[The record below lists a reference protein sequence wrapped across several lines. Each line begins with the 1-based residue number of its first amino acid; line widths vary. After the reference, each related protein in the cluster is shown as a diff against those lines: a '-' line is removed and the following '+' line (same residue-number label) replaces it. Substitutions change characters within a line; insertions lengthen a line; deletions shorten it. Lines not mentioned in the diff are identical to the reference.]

1 MQLEVVVLVVF
12 GEVVLEVVVF
22 EVEEFVLLQSV
33 VQFGLV
39 VLLVVELP
47 VELVVLGVTAVD

>member
-1 MQLEVVVLVVF
+1 MQLGVVVLVAF

-22 EVEEFVLLQSV
+22 EVEEFVLLQLV

>member
-1 MQLEVVVLVVF
+1 MVAF